1 MVIYSVLETAKANR
15 LNPEVWLA
23 YILSVLPD
31 RFARNPAASI
41 DDLMPWTDVMHQQFA
56 L

>member
-1 MVIYSVLETAKANR
+1 MDSVFSGGTISANMGK
-15 LNPEVWLA
+15 
-23 YILSVLPD
+23 

-41 DDLMPWTDVMHQQFA
+41 DDLMPWSDVMYQLFG